1 MEQEILQ
8 LGPGVL
14 KGNKLERTGPKRYKI
29 GGNPGLGRGVLIN
42 MLINMLIY
50 VDL

>member
-1 MEQEILQ
+1 ME

-29 GGNPGLGRGVLIN
+29 GGKLQDLGGKSGSMGAYGCV
-42 MLINMLIY
+42 
-50 VDL
+50 